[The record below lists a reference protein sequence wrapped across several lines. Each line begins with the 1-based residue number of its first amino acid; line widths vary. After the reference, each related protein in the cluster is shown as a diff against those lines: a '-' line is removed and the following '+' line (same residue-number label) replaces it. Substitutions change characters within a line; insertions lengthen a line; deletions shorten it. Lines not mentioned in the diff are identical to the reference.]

1 MKRIGGTKSP
11 QRSHAAALA
20 ASSSTQ
26 MARQT
31 MVRAEE
37 FVRSDMTPTPY
48 RAVYRIARRHE
59 TAFACLARGN

>member
-11 QRSHAAALA
+11 HLSHAAALA
-20 ASSSTQ
+20 ASSNTP

-48 RAVYRIARRHE
+48 RAVYRIAPRHE
-59 TAFACLARGN
+59 TAFARLTRGN